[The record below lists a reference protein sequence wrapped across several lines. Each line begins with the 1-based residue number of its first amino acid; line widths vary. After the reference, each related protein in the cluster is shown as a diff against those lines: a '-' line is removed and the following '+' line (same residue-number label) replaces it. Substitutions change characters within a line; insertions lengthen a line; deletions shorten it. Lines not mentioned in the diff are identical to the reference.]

1 MKTITIKSE
10 YSDRKF
16 ERIGVTRQYD
26 ANNFVQAKHDFMR
39 SCELCCTTGVG
50 GAMKCASCPIRS
62 AFLDNGNIFWNKLS
76 DTDKAF
82 VQEERDLR

>member
-1 MKTITIKSE
+1 MKTITIKPE
-10 YSDRKF
+10 YVDHKF

-26 ANNFVQAKHDFMR
+26 ANNFVQAKHDYMR
-39 SCELCCTTGVG
+39 SCELCCTRGIG
-50 GAMKCASCPIRS
+50 GALKCSTCPIRG
-62 AFLDNGNIFWNKLS
+62 AFLDNSNIFWNKLS